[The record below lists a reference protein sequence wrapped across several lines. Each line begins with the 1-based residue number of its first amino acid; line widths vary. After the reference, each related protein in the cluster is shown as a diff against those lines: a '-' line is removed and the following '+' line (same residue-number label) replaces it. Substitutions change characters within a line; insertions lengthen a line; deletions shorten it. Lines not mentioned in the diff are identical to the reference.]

1 MTRAGLAADKSPG
14 GGRGREVQFGFASSG
29 GEHIHLCPALPSCKT
44 KSCQDA
50 AAHVVYL
57 AGGVFSEDGGPV
69 QVIRGR
75 DDQQSG

>member
-14 GGRGREVQFGFASSG
+14 GGRGREVQFGVASSG
-29 GEHIHLCPALPSCKT
+29 GEYIHLCPALPSCKT

-57 AGGVFSEDGGPV
+57 AGVSEDGGPV

-75 DDQQSG
+75 DDQQFG

>member
-29 GEHIHLCPALPSCKT
+29 GEYIHLCPTLPSCKT

-57 AGGVFSEDGGPV
+57 AGGVSEDGGPV
-69 QVIRGR
+69 QVIRIR

>member
-14 GGRGREVQFGFASSG
+14 GGRGREVQSGVASSG
-29 GEHIHLCPALPSCKT
+29 GEYIHHLCPALPSCKT

-50 AAHVVYL
+50 YVVYL
-57 AGGVFSEDGGPV
+57 AGGVSEDGGPV

>member
-14 GGRGREVQFGFASSG
+14 GGRGRKVQSGFASSG
-29 GEHIHLCPALPSCKT
+29 GEYIHHLCPALPSCKT

-57 AGGVFSEDGGPV
+57 AGGVSEDGGPV